1 MNLAETSSKALL
13 EFHSQI
19 VEELCKRGILRTS
32 NNPVGDLAEHLFCKA
47 YELQPEKN
55 SKAGVDAIGP
65 DGTRYQIKA
74 RKCSPQDKSRQLSA
88 IRNLADA
95 DFDYLVGVIFSP
107 NYSVSRAAIIPY
119 AIVKR
124 LAKQQTHTNSHR
136 FMLIDAVWNE
146 AGVQNITEKLS
157 AVELL

>member
-1 MNLAETSSKALL
+1 
-13 EFHSQI
+13 
-19 VEELCKRGILRTS
+19 
-32 NNPVGDLAEHLFCKA
+32 LFCKA

-74 RKCSPQDKSRQLSA
+74 RRCSLQDKSRQLSA
-88 IRNLADA
+88 IRNLANA
-95 DFDYLVGVIFSP
+95 DFDFLVGVIFSP
-107 NYSVSRAAIIPY
+107 DYSVYRASLIPY

-136 FMLIDAVWNE
+136 FMLTDDVWNE
-146 AGVQNITEKLS
+146 SGVDDITEKLK
-157 AVELL
+157 AVELS

>member
-1 MNLAETSSKALL
+1 MNLDELSSQALL
-13 EFHSQI
+13 ALHAQI
-19 VEELCKRGILRTS
+19 IEVLRDRKILRTS

-47 YELQPEKN
+47 YELQQETN

-65 DGTRYQIKA
+65 DGIRYQIKG
-74 RKCSPQDKSRQLSA
+74 RKCLPQDKSRQLSA

-95 DFDYLVGVIFSP
+95 DFDYLVGIIFSP
-107 NYSVSRAAIIPY
+107 NYSVYRAALIPY

-136 FMLIDAVWNE
+136 FMLTDAVWNE
-146 AGVQNITEKLS
+146 AGVQNITDKLS
-157 AVELL
+157 AVEFL